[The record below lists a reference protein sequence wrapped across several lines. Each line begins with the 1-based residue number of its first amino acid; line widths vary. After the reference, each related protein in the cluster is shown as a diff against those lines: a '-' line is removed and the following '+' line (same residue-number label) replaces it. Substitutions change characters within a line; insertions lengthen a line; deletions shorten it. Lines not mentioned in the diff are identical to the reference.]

1 MTPDRWCLPAEP
13 YLRGVDSFAA
23 LVAVRFRAGV
33 NAACWSRNL
42 AGDFAQVVA
51 ALEAELATDDDGVVQ
66 VDEAVLAALALDADG
81 EVAVQTLRSD
91 LCALEDLGLQPELSL
106 VRAYPR
112 ADRGAVIS
120 TDVCSW
126 HVDRAPH
133 ELDSWLCTYH
143 GAPSLG
149 LPYDQARAHVDDPT
163 CRARLRT
170 EFGGDEGEAFD
181 DYLREHCYDLHF
193 APLASAR
200 VWSFGVGNLWRIA
213 TAWPGSPVPPCIHRA
228 PDDVAGQSRLLMI
241 C

>member
-1 MTPDRWCLPAEP
+1 MTHDRWHLPIEP

-51 ALEAELATDDDGVVQ
+51 ALEAELATGDDGVVQ
-66 VDEAVLAALALDADG
+66 VDEAALAALALDAGG
-81 EVAVQTLRSD
+81 EVAVQTLRGD
-91 LCALEDLGLQPELSL
+91 LRALEDLGLQPELSL

-149 LPYDQARAHVDDPT
+149 LPYDQARAHVDDPA

-228 PDDVAGQSRLLMI
+228 PDDVPGQSRLLVI